1 MLQRLADLIDQLNEA
16 IGRAI
21 AWLTLGM
28 VLVMCGSVLARY
40 LLGAVWQPVQE
51 SITWMHATVFML
63 GLGYTLTH
71 DEHVRVDLLSRH
83 WSPRTRAAVELGCT
97 LLLLAPFCALLLFG
111 SLEYVAS
118 SWRIHE
124 SSRETGGLPA
134 VYLLKTLIPL
144 AAALL
149 LLAGLS
155 RALRAVLVLR
165 GDLPELPHR
174 HAAHVPDEVIDLP
187 LRDTDPTHRAPPPRR
202 RRR

>member
-1 MLQRLADLIDQLNEA
+1 MLLRLADLTDRLNES

-28 VLVMCGSVLARY
+28 VLVMCATVIGRY
-40 LLGAVWQPVQE
+40 AFGAVSQQVQE

-63 GLGYTLTH
+63 GLGYTLTR
-71 DEHVRVDLLSRH
+71 DEHVRVDLFSRH
-83 WSPRTRAAVELGCT
+83 WTPRTRAAVELVCT
-97 LLLLAPFCALLLFG
+97 VLLLAPFCLLLLLG

-144 AAALL
+144 AAGLL
-149 LLAGLS
+149 LLAGLA
-155 RALRAVLVLR
+155 RALRAVLVLQ
-165 GDLPELPHR
+165 GALPELPHR
-174 HAAHVPDEVIDLP
+174 HAVHAPDEVIDLP
-187 LRDTDPTHRAPPPRR
+187 PRDAFPRAEGDR
-202 RRR
+202 

>member
-1 MLQRLADLIDQLNEA
+1 MLLRLADLIDRLNEA
-16 IGRAI
+16 VGRAI
-21 AWLTLGM
+21 AWLTLGL
-28 VLVMCGSVLARY
+28 VLTMCGTVLSRY
-40 LLGAVWQPVQE
+40 LLGAVSQPVQE

-83 WSPRTRAAVELGCT
+83 WSPRRRAAVELGCT
-97 LLLLAPFCALLLFG
+97 LLLLVPFCALLLFG

-118 SWRIHE
+118 SWRIQE

-134 VYLLKTLIPL
+134 IYLLKTLIPL

-149 LLAGLS
+149 LLAGLA

-165 GDLPELPHR
+165 GDLAEMPHR
-174 HAAHVPDEVIDLP
+174 HAVQAPDEMLDLP
-187 LRDTDPTHRAPPPRR
+187 LRDTDPTHQAPPRPRR
-202 RRR
+202 RR

>member
-1 MLQRLADLIDQLNEA
+1 MLLRLADLIDRLNETV
-16 IGRAI
+16 GRAV

-28 VLVMCGSVLARY
+28 VLVMCGTVVARY
-40 LLGAVWQPVQE
+40 LFGAVSQPVQE
-51 SITWMHATVFML
+51 SIVWMHGAVFML
-63 GLGYTLTH
+63 GLGYTLTR

-83 WSPRTRAAVELGCT
+83 WSPRRRAAVELGCT
-97 LLLLAPFCALLLFG
+97 LVLLAPFCALLLFG
-111 SLEYVAS
+111 SLDYVAS

-134 VYLLKTLIPL
+134 VYLLKTLIPV

-149 LLAGLS
+149 LLAGLA

-165 GDLPELPHR
+165 GQLPDLPHR

-187 LRDTDPTHRAPPPRR
+187 LRDTDPTHRAPNPSRR
-202 RRR
+202 RR